1 MPPRPILLTKGQLL
15 APIFAAQRKLSEI
28 KNSAPTDKQG
38 ALFREGLFVLAVS
51 TAEVMLFDVMA
62 ELLRQIPAKLP
73 DKSFSVTKESLV
85 ERQFNIIEEQ
95 IQQYLIGLSY
105 KKLDEFLDAFCDCL
119 AIDIGSYR
127 SNHGNSLLE
136 IKESRNL
143 LIHNNL
149 VVNSIYLSKAGPKS
163 RSSKL
168 DERLSIDAEYFENAI
183 DVLEQ
188 LCTSCCAAISA
199 KYASYT
205 TAKAI
210 QDLWEYIFHT
220 PVLRFDDYWEVIDKE
235 DTVHLK
241 TTKFHGG
248 ISGSEAIFLGV
259 WLNHFNQ
266 AKNKY
271 IEHFCLHHLDDSN
284 KEKMLWL
291 IGALREFRLY

>member
-15 APIFAAQRKLSEI
+15 APIVAAQGKLAEI
-28 KNSAPTDKQG
+28 SSSAPTDKQG

-51 TAEVMLFDVMA
+51 TVEVMLFDVLA
-62 ELLRQIPAKLP
+62 ALFRQIPAKLP
-73 DKSFSVTKESLV
+73 DKSFSVMKQSLV
-85 ERQFNIIEEQ
+85 ERQFNVIEEQ
-95 IQQYLIGLSY
+95 IQQYLVGLGY
-105 KKLDEFLDAFCDCL
+105 KKLDEFLDAFCEHL

-127 SNHGNSLLE
+127 STCGDSLLE

-149 VVNSIYLSKAGPKS
+149 RTNSLYLAKAGPQA

-168 DERLSIDAEYFENAI
+168 DERLPIDAKYFTDAI
-183 DVLEQ
+183 DVLAQ
-188 LCTSCCAAISA
+188 LCAACSAAIES

-205 TAKAI
+205 KARAI
-210 QDLWEYIFHT
+210 QNLWEYIFDT
-220 PVLRFDDYWEVIDKE
+220 PVLRFEDCWEVAGNSE
-235 DTVHLK
+235 TVRLK

-248 ISGSEAIFLGV
+248 ISSSEEIFLGV
-259 WLNHFNQ
+259 WLSHFNQ

-271 IEHFCLHHLDDSN
+271 IERFCLYHLDDNN

-291 IGALREFRLY
+291 VSALRDFRPY